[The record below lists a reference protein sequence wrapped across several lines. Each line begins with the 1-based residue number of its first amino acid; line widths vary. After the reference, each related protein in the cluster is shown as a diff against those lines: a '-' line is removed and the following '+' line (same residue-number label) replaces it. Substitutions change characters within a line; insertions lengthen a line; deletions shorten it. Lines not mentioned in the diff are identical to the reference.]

1 MDLSKPHPRSL
12 SPRALAIAGWT
23 AFVLAGVL
31 FLAIAWNVSSH
42 TPGTSGLAALDTRVA
57 DWLHA
62 HASGWAVA
70 FFLAVTHLNSTVAIG
85 AWSVLFGIALARL
98 REWHWMLTL
107 AVAVG
112 GMLVINV
119 ILKLAYERLRPRF
132 EEPLV
137 ELATY
142 SFPSGHTSAAVAFYG
157 VLAAFLVSRFYDPR
171 RRAACVAGAIL
182 AVALVGFSRIFLGA
196 HYLSDVLAAACA
208 ATAWLVLCLAGG
220 HALARKRLRPKW
232 VFIAIAALITAA
244 GVVVLPIDDWSV
256 RLEDW
261 LEGMPLVGGL
271 AVFCTVA
278 TVAILLFVPA
288 WIFPFVAGAVFG
300 FGWGMLA
307 ATAAALLSAAAAFA
321 LARTVLRRRIEQL
334 AARSKSFKA
343 IDAAVRKEGWK
354 VVALMRISPVI
365 PSGLKSYFLG
375 ITRVRSRDYLLGS
388 AAGMLPAIALKTY
401 VGAAGM
407 GAVSEGGPL
416 KWALFVAGLAATL
429 GLAWLTSRPKGAR
442 STSSAAARRRP

>member
-1 MDLSKPHPRSL
+1 MDLSKPHPPSI

-23 AFVLAGVL
+23 AFVLAGAL

-42 TPGTSGLAALDTRVA
+42 TWVGDLDTRIA

-62 HASGWAVA
+62 HASGGAA
-70 FFLAVTHLNSTVAIG
+70 TFFLVITHLNSTVAIG

-107 AVAVG
+107 AVTVG

-157 VLAAFLVSRFYDPR
+157 VLAAFLVSRFYDAR
-171 RRAACVAGAIL
+171 RRAACVAGALL
-182 AVALVGFSRIFLGA
+182 AVALVGFSRVFLGA

-220 HALARKRLRPKW
+220 HALVRKRLKPKW
-232 VFIAIAALITAA
+232 VFIAVAALITAA
-244 GVVVLPIDDWSV
+244 GVVVLPLDDWSD
-256 RLEDW
+256 RLEALID
-261 LEGMPLVGGL
+261 GMPLVAGL
-271 AVFCTVA
+271 LVFCGVA
-278 TVAILLFVPA
+278 TLAILLFVPA
-288 WIFPFVAGAVFG
+288 WIFPFIAGAVFG
-300 FGWGMLA
+300 IGWGMVA
-307 ATAAALLSAAAAFA
+307 ATASALLSAAAAFA
-321 LARTVLRRRIEQL
+321 LARTVLRRRIERL

-343 IDAAVRKEGWK
+343 IDTAVRKEGWK

-375 ITRVRSRDYLLGS
+375 VTRVRGRDYLIGS
-388 AAGMLPAIALKTY
+388 AAGMLPAIALKVY

-416 KWALFVAGLAATL
+416 KWTLFAAGLVATAAV
-429 GLAWLTSRPKGAR
+429 AFIVRRK
-442 STSSAAARRRP
+442 ARRSFSL